1 MSSAVRFLRVKLP
14 TSSDAV
20 ESGDGRLLRAFW
32 SVDILPSRRPAG
44 TL

>member
-14 TSSDAV
+14 TSSEAV
-20 ESGDGRLLRAFW
+20 ESGEGRLLTAFW
-32 SVDILPSRRPAG
+32 SVEFLPSRRPAG